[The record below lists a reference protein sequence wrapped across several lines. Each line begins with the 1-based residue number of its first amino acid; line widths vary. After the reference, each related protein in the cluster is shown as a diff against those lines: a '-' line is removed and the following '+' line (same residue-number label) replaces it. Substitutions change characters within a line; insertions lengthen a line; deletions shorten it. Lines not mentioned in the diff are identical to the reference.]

1 MLRSTSPHLPRTR
14 ARSPVLTGVDSV
26 CDRQSD
32 FPVEFVAVDLVLVVL
47 VERLSSGKLRD
58 TLPRTSGSHMTSLC
72 RVLMVYP
79 KFVPNSFWNYTE
91 PCELVGAKYPAAPL
105 GLITVAAMLPKH
117 WDIRLVNRNT
127 EALTDADLDW
137 ADLVMIGGMLNQQPD
152 FLYLI
157 DLAHL
162 HGKPVCVGGPDVSS
176 SPHLYADADFQVI
189 GEAEQIIEDFVAAWE
204 SGERKGV
211 FTAEKFKID
220 VTRSPMPRYDLIKFD
235 HYLYIGLQYSRGCP
249 FTCEFCDI
257 IELYGRVPRTKTN
270 DQILAELQALYD
282 HGYRGHVDFVD
293 DNFIGNKKNL
303 RTLLP
308 QLKAWLEER
317 DYPFEFSTEAS
328 INIAD
333 DDQLLQAMKDAN
345 FFAIFVGIESPDPET
360 LVQMKKKQNT
370 RRNIAECVHKIYGY
384 GMFITA
390 GFIVGF
396 DTEKV
401 SMGQAMIDFIE
412 EANIPVCM
420 VGLLYALP
428 GTQLTRRLAEE
439 GRLHT
444 GHDLMKVEQAG
455 DQCTLGCNFDTKRPL
470 RDILV
475 DYKSVLG
482 HVFSPTAYAG
492 RLSRLSVML
501 DRSDRRR
508 DLPDGDM
515 RKKLGG
521 IDSVYRIMRTLPEVR
536 EPFWKTFVEVAKTNP
551 GALRYIVMLMALYLH
566 LGPFSKHVIGEI
578 DRRIGELDDMPPVRA
593 VESSAR
599 LVH

>member
-1 MLRSTSPHLPRTR
+1 
-14 ARSPVLTGVDSV
+14 
-26 CDRQSD
+26 
-32 FPVEFVAVDLVLVVL
+32 
-47 VERLSSGKLRD
+47 
-58 TLPRTSGSHMTSLC
+58 
-72 RVLMVYP
+72 
-79 KFVPNSFWNYTE
+79 
-91 PCELVGAKYPAAPL
+91 
-105 GLITVAAMLPKH
+105 LI
-117 WDIRLVNRNT
+117 R
-127 EALTDADLDW
+127 
-137 ADLVMIGGMLNQQPD
+137 D
-152 FLYLI
+152 FLSY
-157 DLAHL
+157 
-162 HGKPVCVGGPDVSS
+162 HGFG
-176 SPHLYADADFQVI
+176 
-189 GEAEQIIEDFVAAWE
+189 
-204 SGERKGV
+204 
-211 FTAEKFKID
+211 EKFKID
-220 VTRSPMPRYDLIKFD
+220 VTQSPMPRYDLIKFD
-235 HYLYIGLQYSRGCP
+235 HYLFIGVQYSRGCP

-293 DNFIGNKKNL
+293 DATAAAQSLAG
-303 RTLLP
+303 
-308 QLKAWLEER
+308 ER

-333 DDQLLQAMKDAN
+333 DDELLQAMKDAN

-370 RRNIAECVHKIYGY
+370 RRNIAECIHKIYGY
-384 GMFITA
+384 GMFVTA

-412 EANIPVCM
+412 ETNIPVCM

-439 GRLHT
+439 GRLHK

-475 DYKSVLG
+475 DY
-482 HVFSPTAYAG
+482 VFSPTAYAG
-492 RLSRLSVML
+492 RLSRLAVKL

-515 RKKLGG
+515 RKRLGG
-521 IDSVYRIMRTLPEVR
+521 IDSVHKIMRALPEVR

-551 GALRYIVMLMALYLH
+551 GALRYIVMLMALYMH
-566 LGPFSKHVIGEI
+566 LGPFSKRVISEI
-578 DRRIGELDDMPPVRA
+578 DRRVAELDGMHPVRA
-593 VESSAR
+593 PGSSVRAR
-599 LVH
+599 PVKATGNNNRKNGQVSAVNS

>member
-1 MLRSTSPHLPRTR
+1 
-14 ARSPVLTGVDSV
+14 
-26 CDRQSD
+26 
-32 FPVEFVAVDLVLVVL
+32 
-47 VERLSSGKLRD
+47 
-58 TLPRTSGSHMTSLC
+58 MTILC

-79 KFVPNSFWNYTE
+79 KFIPNSFWNYTE
-91 PCELVGAKYPAAPL
+91 ACELVGAKYPAAPL

-117 WDIRLVNRNT
+117 WDVRLVNRNT
-127 EALTDADLDW
+127 EPLTDADLDW

-152 FLYLI
+152 FIYLI

-189 GEAEQIIEDFVAAWE
+189 GEAEQVIQHFIAAWE
-204 SGERKGV
+204 RGERKGV
-211 FTAEKFKID
+211 FIAEKFKID
-220 VTRSPMPRYDLIKFD
+220 VTLSPMPRYDLIKFD
-235 HYLYIGLQYSRGCP
+235 HYLFIGVQYSRGCP

-308 QLKAWLEER
+308 RLKAWLEER

-333 DDQLLQAMKDAN
+333 DDDLLQAMKDTN
-345 FFAIFVGIESPDPET
+345 FFAIFVGIESPDPEA

-412 EANIPVCM
+412 ETNIPVCM

-428 GTQLTRRLAEE
+428 GTQLTRRLAKE
-439 GRLHT
+439 GRLHN

-475 DYKSVLG
+475 DYKAVLG
-482 HVFSPTAYAG
+482 HVFCPTAYAG
-492 RLSRLSVML
+492 RLSRLAVML

-515 RKKLGG
+515 RKRLGG
-521 IDSVYRIMRTLPEVR
+521 IDSVHKVMRTLPEVR
-536 EPFWKTFVEVAKTNP
+536 EPFWKIFVEVAKTNP

-566 LGPFSKHVIGEI
+566 LGPFSKRVISEI
-578 DRRIGELDDMPPVRA
+578 DRRIAELDGMHPVRA
-593 VESSAR
+593 PLRASFAVSPRKSGGEGEVSDFAPTYVQRASGISYIPMMAMSLTVPLTPAIFAASVAFPVAR
-599 LVH
+599 STL

>member
-1 MLRSTSPHLPRTR
+1 
-14 ARSPVLTGVDSV
+14 
-26 CDRQSD
+26 
-32 FPVEFVAVDLVLVVL
+32 
-47 VERLSSGKLRD
+47 
-58 TLPRTSGSHMTSLC
+58 MTIPC
-72 RVLMVYP
+72 RVLMIYP
-79 KFVPNSFWNYTE
+79 KFIPNSFWNYTE
-91 PCELVGAKYPAAPL
+91 ACELVGAKYPAAPL
-105 GLITVAAMLPKH
+105 GLITVAAMLPNH

-127 EALTDADLDW
+127 EPLTEADLDW

-152 FLYLI
+152 FIDLI

-189 GEAEQIIEDFVAAWE
+189 GEAEHIIADFIAAWE
-204 SGERKGV
+204 RGERKGV

-220 VTRSPMPRYDLIKFD
+220 VTQSPMPRYDLIKFD
-235 HYLYIGLQYSRGCP
+235 HYLFIGVQYSRGCP

-270 DQILAELQALYD
+270 DQIIAELQALYD
-282 HGYRGHVDFVD
+282 HGYRGHIDFVD

-308 QLKAWLEER
+308 RLKAWLEER

-333 DDQLLQAMKDAN
+333 DDDLLQAMKDAN

-370 RRNIAECVHKIYGY
+370 RRNIAECIHKIYGY
-384 GMFITA
+384 GMFVTA

-412 EANIPVCM
+412 ETDIPVCM

-428 GTQLTRRLAEE
+428 GTQLTRRLAAE
-439 GRLHT
+439 GRLHK

-455 DQCTLGCNFDTKRPL
+455 DLGNPCVDLRLWHAAVFQRECQVLSDRHGVVDHRELEHL
-470 RDILV
+470 RDIALLRGQRRDV
-475 DYKSVLG
+475 DAVEQDL
-482 HVFSPTAYAG
+482 AA
-492 RLSRLSVML
+492 
-501 DRSDRRR
+501 RRR
-508 DLPDGDM
+508 DDAGDQIEQ
-515 RKKLGG
+515 RGLAAA
-521 IDSVYRIMRTLPEVR
+521 RRPEQ
-536 EPFWKTFVEVAKTNP
+536 
-551 GALRYIVMLMALYLH
+551 
-566 LGPFSKHVIGEI
+566 
-578 DRRIGELDDMPPVRA
+578 RIGAALPPGHRDRLQRKAFRSGIVAA
-593 VESSAR
+593 VGMREVDEVNASHAASPSSF
-599 LVH
+599 LF

>member
-1 MLRSTSPHLPRTR
+1 
-14 ARSPVLTGVDSV
+14 
-26 CDRQSD
+26 
-32 FPVEFVAVDLVLVVL
+32 
-47 VERLSSGKLRD
+47 
-58 TLPRTSGSHMTSLC
+58 
-72 RVLMVYP
+72 
-79 KFVPNSFWNYTE
+79 
-91 PCELVGAKYPAAPL
+91 
-105 GLITVAAMLPKH
+105 
-117 WDIRLVNRNT
+117 
-127 EALTDADLDW
+127 
-137 ADLVMIGGMLNQQPD
+137 MIGGMLNQQPD
-152 FLYLI
+152 AIYLI
-157 DLAHL
+157 DLVHR

-189 GEAEQIIEDFVAAWE
+189 GEAEHVIEHFIAAWE

-211 FTAEKFKID
+211 FIAEKFKID
-220 VTRSPMPRYDLIKFD
+220 VTLSPMPRYDLIKFD
-235 HYLYIGLQYSRGCP
+235 HYLFIGVQYSRGCP

-308 QLKAWLEER
+308 RLKAWQEER

-333 DDQLLQAMKDAN
+333 DGELLQAMKDAN

-360 LVQMKKKQNT
+360 LAQMKKKQNT
-370 RRNIAECVHKIYGY
+370 RRNIAECIHKIYGY
-384 GMFITA
+384 GMFVTA

-412 EANIPVCM
+412 EASIPVCM

-428 GTQLTRRLAEE
+428 GTQLTRRLAQE
-439 GRLHT
+439 GRLHE
-444 GHDLMKVEQAG
+444 GHDLMNVERAG

-475 DYKSVLG
+475 DYKAVLEN
-482 HVFSPTAYAG
+482 VFSPDSICRTAVTARRHARPIRPAPRRGSRRAQETWRHRQRTQDLAG
-492 RLSRLSVML
+492 
-501 DRSDRRR
+501 
-508 DLPDGDM
+508 PA
-515 RKKLGG
+515 GG
-521 IDSVYRIMRTLPEVR
+521 S
-536 EPFWKTFVEVAKTNP
+536 
-551 GALRYIVMLMALYLH
+551 
-566 LGPFSKHVIGEI
+566 
-578 DRRIGELDDMPPVRA
+578 RA
-593 VESSAR
+593 VLEDLRRGRQDQSRSAALHR
-599 LVH
+599 DADGAVHPLRAVLKARDR